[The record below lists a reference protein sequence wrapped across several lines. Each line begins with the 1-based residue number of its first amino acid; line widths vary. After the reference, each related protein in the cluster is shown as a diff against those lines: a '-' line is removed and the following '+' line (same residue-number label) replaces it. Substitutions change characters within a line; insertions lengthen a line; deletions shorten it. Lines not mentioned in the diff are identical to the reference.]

1 MLAGVWA
8 CGLNQELNS
17 SSILVAE
24 LLGKVDGI
32 CVELLTKGLVDVW
45 SWSNLHYFL
54 VATLNRAIA
63 LEKVDHIAGT
73 VSQNLN
79 LDVSWSKHRLLKE
92 NSWVTKGT
100 LSFSGGLI
108 DRVC

>member
-1 MLAGVWA
+1 MHAGVWA

-17 SSILVAE
+17 SSVLVAE

-32 CVELLTKGLVDVW
+32 FVKLLTKGLVDVW

-54 VATLNRAIA
+54 VTALNRAIA